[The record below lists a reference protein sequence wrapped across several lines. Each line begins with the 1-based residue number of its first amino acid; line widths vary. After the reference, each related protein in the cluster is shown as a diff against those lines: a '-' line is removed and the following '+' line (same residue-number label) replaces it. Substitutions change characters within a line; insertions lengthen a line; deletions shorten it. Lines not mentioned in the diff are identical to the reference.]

1 MMRIFVAFIIIFS
14 VSGTVWSMWLSSEIK
29 NENAKLK
36 MINTKIINIE
46 EKIRLVD
53 AEWSFITSAK
63 NLEYLNNKYLKL
75 KAIPIKDISFI
86 APKKIVLSNKVDKFQ
101 KIIKEIN

>member
-29 NENAKLK
+29 NENTKLK
-36 MINTKIINIE
+36 VINTKIINIE

-53 AEWSFITSAK
+53 AEWSFITSSK

-86 APKKIVLSNKVDKFQ
+86 APK
-101 KIIKEIN
+101 

>member
-29 NENAKLK
+29 NENTKLK
-36 MINTKIINIE
+36 IINTKIINIE

-86 APKKIVLSNKVDKFQ
+86 APKKIVLSNKVDKLQ
-101 KIIKEIN
+101 KKIKEIN

>member
-1 MMRIFVAFIIIFS
+1 MMRIFFAFIIIFS

-29 NENAKLK
+29 NENTKLK
-36 MINTKIINIE
+36 VINTKIINIE

-75 KAIPIKDISFI
+75 KAIPIIDISYI
-86 APKKIVLSNKVDKFQ
+86 TPKKIVQSNKADKFQ
-101 KIIKEIN
+101 KIIKELN